1 MGGLSAQVLPGR
13 ESPQPVLLVPWLEGS
28 PGCCPTTCGL
38 CVPSTVLADS
48 GGGTLGDNGLGRGE
62 ATRGRRG
69 PGGARALLHLL
80 LVAQPCIYFS
90 PISFLSRQAGLQGS
104 PCMGRA
110 RWGGGRLQVTWG
122 AQPSPSLAWLSC
134 VPGEPWT
141 SPHGGRGFPRP
152 GIHCPVSHP
161 GIKCGSGMVPA
172 VCLRM
177 EWGGGWAGNTW
188 PCSPGFRRSF
198 VCSQGPDR
206 AFAP

>member
-90 PISFLSRQAGLQGS
+90 PISFLSRQARLQGS

-110 RWGGGRLQVTWG
+110 GHLGGPALSQPCLAELCSRGALDKPSWGEGVPEAGHPLPCVTSWNKVRLWHG
-122 AQPSPSLAWLSC
+122 SSC
-134 VPGEPWT
+134 VSEDGV
-141 SPHGGRGFPRP
+141 GRGLGWEHMALLPWLQENLCLLP
-152 GIHCPVSHP
+152 G
-161 GIKCGSGMVPA
+161 
-172 VCLRM
+172 
-177 EWGGGWAGNTW
+177 T
-188 PCSPGFRRSF
+188 
-198 VCSQGPDR
+198 
-206 AFAP
+206 

>member
-110 RWGGGRLQVTWG
+110 GHLGGPALSQPCLAELCSRGALDKPSWGEGVPEAGHPLPCVTSWNKVRLWHG
-122 AQPSPSLAWLSC
+122 SSC
-134 VPGEPWT
+134 VSEDGV
-141 SPHGGRGFPRP
+141 GRGLGWEHMALLPWLQEKLCLLP
-152 GIHCPVSHP
+152 G
-161 GIKCGSGMVPA
+161 
-172 VCLRM
+172 
-177 EWGGGWAGNTW
+177 T
-188 PCSPGFRRSF
+188 
-198 VCSQGPDR
+198 
-206 AFAP
+206 